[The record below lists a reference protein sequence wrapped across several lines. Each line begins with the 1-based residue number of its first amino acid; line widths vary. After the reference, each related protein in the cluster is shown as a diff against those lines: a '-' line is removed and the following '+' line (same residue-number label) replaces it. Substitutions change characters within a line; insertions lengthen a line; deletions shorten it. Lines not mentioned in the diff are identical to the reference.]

1 MALGPLAGLAVA
13 ALAEVG
19 LVLAELVAVKWVE
32 VEVEAGAELQ
42 GLAQQLAVEQQ
53 ESAAQLVLAQ
63 RQHACWPE
71 RPSLPQYKVGYS
83 YQRLGQPLGVAPGGL
98 LVDYSCISLLTWLL
112 FTITI
117 IPE

>member
-1 MALGPLAGLAVA
+1 LAGLAVA

-32 VEVEAGAELQ
+32 VEVEAELQ
-42 GLAQQLAVEQQ
+42 
-53 ESAAQLVLAQ
+53 VLAQ

-98 LVDYSCISLLTWLL
+98 LVAYSCISLLIWLL

-117 IPE
+117 IPERY

>member
-1 MALGPLAGLAVA
+1 LAGLAVA

-32 VEVEAGAELQ
+32 VEAGAELQ
-42 GLAQQLAVEQQ
+42 
-53 ESAAQLVLAQ
+53 VLAQ

>member
-42 GLAQQLAVEQQ
+42 
-53 ESAAQLVLAQ
+53 VLAQ
-63 RQHACWPE
+63 RQQHACWPE

-83 YQRLGQPLGVAPGGL
+83 YQRLEQPLGVAPGGL
-98 LVDYSCISLLTWLL
+98 LVDYSCIFLLTWLL

>member
-1 MALGPLAGLAVA
+1 LAGLAVA

-32 VEVEAGAELQ
+32 VEVEVEAELR
-42 GLAQQLAVEQQ
+42 
-53 ESAAQLVLAQ
+53 VLAQ
-63 RQHACWPE
+63 RQRACWPE

-83 YQRLGQPLGVAPGGL
+83 YQRLEQPLGVAPGGL